1 MTQPTKRRDRPPRP
15 VVLLR
20 PVPGRTVIHELWAG
34 TKLLVVAGIGIL
46 LTLFP
51 GWVPIALVG
60 ALILATAR
68 LAHIPV
74 GVLPSVPRWLWGLLF
89 LGALTA
95 SFAGGS
101 PHLTVGSVGLGLGGL
116 VSFLQ
121 VTVLSIVL
129 LGLGGL
135 VSWTTNIS
143 EVAPAVAKIAAP
155 LRLLRLPVDDWAV
168 AIALALRA
176 FPMLIDEFRVLFAAR
191 KLRPREHV
199 ATGRERRR
207 RLSGEVIDL
216 LAAAI
221 TVALRRADEMGDA
234 ITARGGAGQISALP
248 SRPSWHDAVAL
259 AIVLGVCAASVYVE
273 MFTPLATTRV

>member
-1 MTQPTKRRDRPPRP
+1 MTAPQRPARP

-34 TKLLVVAGIGIL
+34 TKLLVVAVIGIL
-46 LTLFP
+46 LTLYP
-51 GWVPIALVG
+51 GWVPIALV
-60 ALILATAR
+60 ATLVLVTAR
-68 LAHIPV
+68 MARIPR

-101 PHLTVGSVGLGLGGL
+101 PHLTIASVDFGLGGL
-116 VSFLQ
+116 VKFLQ
-121 VTVLSIVL
+121 VTALSIVL

-135 VSWTTNIS
+135 VSWTTNVAEI
-143 EVAPAVAKIAAP
+143 APAVAKIGKP

-168 AIALALRA
+168 TLSLALRA

-191 KLRPREHV
+191 KLRPREP
-199 ATGRERRR
+199 ANTARERRHR
-207 RLSGEVIDL
+207 MSREVIDL
-216 LAAAI
+216 LAAAV

-248 SRPSWHDAVAL
+248 SRPNWADAVAF
-259 AIVLGVCAASVYVE
+259 AIVIAMCAVSVYVE
-273 MFTPLATTRV
+273 LFTPLATST